1 MLLLL
6 LLFWGRADV
15 FGSCCPL
22 FILLLFM
29 SCSNKCR
36 ARTCKSSHL
45 YAHCGDLRQFPV
57 SSFGNLLLVL
67 AAKQRIESIR
77 RILSSERAK
86 EFTEVSRL
94 RMQDL
99 ETALKHLILNI
110 LTTTTFKEKSE
121 GAILD
126 MVIKA
131 ACKPQASAEGKKL

>member
-1 MLLLL
+1 MSSWIVTLFSVLSSRTWEVNTYWIQTIGRTSMPTAAICASFRFRLLGIFYW
-6 LLFWGRADV
+6 FWQQ
-15 FGSCCPL
+15 
-22 FILLLFM
+22 
-29 SCSNKCR
+29 N
-36 ARTCKSSHL
+36 
-45 YAHCGDLRQFPV
+45 
-57 SSFGNLLLVL
+57 NL
-67 AAKQRIESIR
+67 ESIR
-77 RILSSERAK
+77 RIFSSERAK